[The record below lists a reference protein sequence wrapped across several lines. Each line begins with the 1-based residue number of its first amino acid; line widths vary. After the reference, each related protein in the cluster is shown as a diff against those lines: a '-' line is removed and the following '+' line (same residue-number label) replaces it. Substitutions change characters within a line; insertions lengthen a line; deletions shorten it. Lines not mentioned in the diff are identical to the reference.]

1 MKRLLVSILA
11 AVMTTA
17 SVAVAEADMRGGNN
31 EIGRNFN
38 DRGGEYEYQDGYWR
52 YGYRGHRHWR
62 RHYWRGDRVY
72 VSGRRNGCYR
82 LKVNRWGEV
91 RYKLRRACRW

>member
-1 MKRLLVSILA
+1 MKRLLVSMLA
-11 AVMTTA
+11 AVMATA
-17 SVAVAEADMRGGNN
+17 SVAVAEAERRGGNN

-38 DRGGEYEYQDGYWR
+38 DRAGEPEYQDSYWR
-52 YGYRGHRHWR
+52 YGYRGHWR

-72 VSGRRNGCYR
+72 VGGYRNGCYR